1 MKKEDLSHIIIF
13 GGSLS
18 ELNEKYQDRKYE
30 IADNFFTNT
39 LPNSPYN
46 IFTQTRKEL
55 IEEGYDGII
64 RANFHRIILWAY
76 FSGLPVRRVK

>member
-30 IADNFFTNT
+30 IADNFFTT
-39 LPNSPYN
+39 ESTFFPYEV
-46 IFTQTRKEL
+46 FRETKKE
-55 IEEGYDGII
+55 IKMQGYDGII
-64 RANFHRIILWAY
+64 RSDLNRGWMFC
-76 FSGLPVRRVK
+76 SVNGLPVKRVK